1 MIGIGID
8 FGTSNSSAAIFD
20 GKTLHS
26 VALEPDGE
34 PDDVMPTALY
44 LDRERH
50 AEIGRAAIDAYV
62 RENAGRSVSL
72 VPEVVGE
79 IEITFTGTSTTP
91 PPKTLDSGDGESYI
105 AEVHA
110 YTDQDLPGRLFR
122 GVKRWLG
129 SRGLDRVRVFDA
141 SYRLV
146 ALITPVLTHLRT
158 EAARACRGESNEVY
172 VGRPVNYEGGADRQ
186 NELAVERMREACQ
199 YAGLGRFELYPEPIA
214 AVASFVIRRQGPDSE
229 IVLAF
234 DFGGGTL
241 DLSVVK
247 RRGDHF
253 DVLATHGD
261 GVGGD
266 EINRMIYRRAVFP
279 ELGDGSSYHVPVS
292 AELKRVPFPFREF
305 GDRLLNWTLAY
316 ELNRPELCELMAQG
330 RREPGEA
337 GRRIGRLFELVT
349 ENRSYQVFQAIE
361 SAKLALSETH
371 NTHIA
376 VPDLELDVPVTRSE
390 FESWLA
396 PVLDRVRACIDG
408 VLDRAGLD
416 ASAVDVVVRTGGSS
430 RIPAVIDIL
439 EDRFPGKV
447 VEHDPFTSIAAG
459 LAIASYNRYAAN
471 TVNLSH
477 TDL

>member
-1 MIGIGID
+1 MPIDVGIGID

-20 GKTLHS
+20 GEKIIS
-26 VALEPDGE
+26 VRVEPDGE
-34 PDDVMPTALY
+34 PHDVMPTALY
-44 LDRERH
+44 LDRDRQ
-50 AEIGRAAIDAYV
+50 AEIGRAAIEAYV

-79 IEITFTGTSTTP
+79 IEITFAGTSSTP
-91 PPKTLDSGDGESYI
+91 PPKTLDSGSGETYI

-146 ALITPVLTHLRT
+146 ALITPVLTHLGK
-158 EAARACRGESNEVY
+158 EANRLSHGEPGEVY
-172 VGRPVNYEGGADRQ
+172 FGRPVNYEGGADRQ
-186 NELAVERMREACQ
+186 NDLAVERMREACHH
-199 YAGLGRFELYPEPIA
+199 AGLRRFQLYPEPIA
-214 AVASFVIRRQGPDSE
+214 AVASFVTRRSGSDSK

-241 DLSVVK
+241 DLSIV
-247 RRGDHF
+247 RRQGQHF
-253 DVLATHGD
+253 DVLSAHGD

-266 EINRMIYRRAVFP
+266 EINRTLYRHAVF
-279 ELGDGSSYHVPVS
+279 
-292 AELKRVPFPFREF
+292 
-305 GDRLLNWTLAY
+305 
-316 ELNRPELCELMAQG
+316 PELCELMAQG
-330 RREPGEA
+330 MREPGET

-361 SAKLALSETH
+361 TAKLALSETH
-371 NTHIA
+371 STKIA
-376 VPDLELDVPVTRSE
+376 VPDLDLDISVTRSE
-390 FESWLA
+390 FEAWLA
-396 PVLDRVRACIDG
+396 PVFERVRSCIDG
-408 VLDRAGLD
+408 VLERAGLEAD
-416 ASAVDVVVRTGGSS
+416 AIDVVVRTGGSS

-439 EDRFPGKV
+439 EERFPQRV

-459 LAIASYNRYAAN
+459 LAIASYHGYAAEAR
-471 TVNLSH
+471 
-477 TDL
+477 TD